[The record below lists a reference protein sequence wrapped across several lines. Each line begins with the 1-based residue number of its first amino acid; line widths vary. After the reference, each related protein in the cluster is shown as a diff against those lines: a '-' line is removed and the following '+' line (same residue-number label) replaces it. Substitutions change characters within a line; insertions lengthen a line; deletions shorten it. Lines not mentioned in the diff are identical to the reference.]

1 MYNLRFYNYRLPAY
15 IDRRSEIYEEE
26 EGEIDIYNFALE
38 SESMHSNNGTVLQPN
53 VLLLSYMF
61 YITVD

>member
-1 MYNLRFYNYRLPAY
+1 ML
-15 IDRRSEIYEEE
+15 EE
-26 EGEIDIYNFALE
+26 EGEIEIYNFALE
-38 SESMHSNNGTVLQPN
+38 SESIHSNNGTVLQPN